1 MAKAA
6 APVEELVSKIKHGEL
21 QERNGAGSEKS
32 GELLFW
38 EAGDAL
44 DYQGQLQ
51 DHGAI
56 SGRRKLPWPYRQPD
70 AVRDDLP
77 ARLLALN
84 AERYAPEVALGL
96 HSNAGMQAAKAGSGT
111 RRWRT
116 NKGSQE

>member
-1 MAKAA
+1 MAKAEA
-6 APVEELVSKIKHGEL
+6 SVEERVSKIERGEL
-21 QERNGAGSEKS
+21 QQRNGAGSEKS

-56 SGRRKLPWPYRQPD
+56 SGRRKLRWPYHRPD

-96 HSNAGMQAAKAGSGT
+96 HSNAGMQTAKAGSGT